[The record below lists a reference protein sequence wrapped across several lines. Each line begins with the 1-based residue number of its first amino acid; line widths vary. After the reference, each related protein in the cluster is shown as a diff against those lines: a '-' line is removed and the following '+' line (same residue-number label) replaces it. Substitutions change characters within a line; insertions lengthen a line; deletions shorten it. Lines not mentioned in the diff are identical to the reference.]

1 MAGMLELLDHEFKT
15 TMINMLR
22 TLMEKKVDNMQEPMC
37 NINKDRNSKSQKE
50 VLENKN
56 TIIEIKSASHGFIS
70 RLTQLKKNLWAW
82 GYVNRN

>member
-56 TIIEIKSASHGFIS
+56 TIIEI
-70 RLTQLKKNLWAW
+70 RYEELTHWE
-82 GYVNRN
+82 RS